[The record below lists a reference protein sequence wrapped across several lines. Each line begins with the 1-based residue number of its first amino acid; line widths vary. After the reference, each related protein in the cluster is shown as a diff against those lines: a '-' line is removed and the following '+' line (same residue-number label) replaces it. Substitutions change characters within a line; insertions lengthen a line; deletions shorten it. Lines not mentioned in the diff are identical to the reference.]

1 MSYKSIFFS
10 ILIFCLS
17 FSLYAQKTEAYNRPN
32 KDYLMALS
40 LFELGSYASA
50 QSLFDNLQLQSK
62 NPHIVSDAAYYFTV
76 CAIRLNQQQA
86 EQYCER
92 FLERYPT
99 SPRKNTIYLD
109 AGDYYFANAKYA
121 YARKW
126 YQSVSINQVPATKK
140 DRFYFNYGYVNY
152 ATKNFKQAKE
162 NLSKV
167 EYSDQYGAQAKYYIG
182 FMAYEGDDYDE
193 ATKYLDQIS
202 DQQRYKNELNY
213 FQADLNFKLG
223 AFQKAVDVAKNALEK
238 ANKNESSELSKIIG
252 ESYFNLKKYN
262 EAIPYLKDYK
272 GQKGK
277 WTNVD
282 FYQLGYAYY
291 KQNDFEK
298 AIGEFNKIINGNNAI
313 AQNAY
318 YHLGESYIN
327 LYKKQEAL
335 NAFRIASEMD
345 FDAKIKEDAWL
356 NYAKLSYDIGN
367 PYISTPQVL
376 NDFLERYPKSPFRES
391 IELLLVDSYMSSK
404 NYKEALLLLESNM
417 RNALKPNYQKVAF
430 YRALELYNSTDYT
443 QAQTLLQKAIALD
456 IDPYITSRAIY
467 WNAEID
473 FLNLNFDT
481 ALYGFLNYK
490 NNAKASTTPEYK
502 QLNYSLG
509 YTHFKLKQYPK
520 AIAAFESFV
529 STRSAQRSF
538 INDALLRTADA
549 YYVTK
554 AYQKAIDTY
563 AKVIDNKAPSTDY
576 ATFQTAVS
584 YGFLGQTTN
593 KLNTL
598 KKVLNYK
605 KSAYLDQ
612 VYFEMANTYNALNNT
627 QKALET
633 YDIVINRYIK
643 SALVSKALLRKGLL
657 LYNANDNQKA
667 LEVFK
672 RVAADYPSTPEAFQS
687 ISSARSIYI
696 DSGHVNEYAAWVGT
710 LNYVGI
716 TDKELEKTSYEAAE
730 KQYLDNNTNKAITL
744 FNDYILKFP
753 NAGQINKAQFY
764 LASLYFKQ
772 NLKENA
778 LPHYEF
784 VIEQPPNEFTEQ
796 ALQKVCA
803 IKLENGGEA
812 QQVLRRLE
820 LEAKNPQNILFAQSN
835 LMKIAFKKKS
845 YSSALD
851 YAKIILDNPI
861 TDDYIKNDAHIIT
874 ARSAFAL
881 GDENLARISY
891 SAVASLGSSNYG
903 AEAQYYAAFF
913 HNKDNDFENSNQ
925 MIQQLIQQF
934 PSQKEFAAKG
944 LILMAQ
950 NYYALN
956 DAFQATYILENVIKN
971 FSNFAELKTEATQL
985 LETYKRELS
994 KSNASIEAEQ
1004 EKTNIDEE

>member
-10 ILIFCLS
+10 IIIFCFS
-17 FSLYAQKTEAYNRPN
+17 FLLAAQKTAVHQPYN

-40 LFELGSYASA
+40 LFEIGSYVSA
-50 QSLFDNLQLQSK
+50 QSLFDDLQQQSK
-62 NPHIVSDAAYYFTV
+62 NPQIASDAAYYFTV
-76 CAIRLNQQQA
+76 CAIRLNQHQA

-99 SPRKNTIYLD
+99 NPRKNTIYLD

-126 YQSVSINQVPATKK
+126 YQNVSINLVPDAKK
-140 DRFYFNYGYVNY
+140 EQFYFNYGYVNY
-152 ATKNFKQAKE
+152 ATKNFKSAKE
-162 NLSKV
+162 NFSKV
-167 EYSDQYGAQAKYYIG
+167 EFSKVYGAQAKYYIG
-182 FMAYEGDDYDE
+182 FMAYEGDDYDVAE
-193 ATKYLDQIS
+193 KYLNQVS
-202 DQQRYKNELNY
+202 DQERYKNELNY

-223 AFQKAVDVAKNALEK
+223 AFEKAIDVAKKALEK
-238 ANKNESSELSKIIG
+238 ANKNETSELSKIIG
-252 ESYFNLKKYN
+252 ESYFNLKKYS
-262 EAIPYLKDYK
+262 EAIPYLKAYT

-291 KQNDFEK
+291 KQNDFDR

-327 LYKKQEAL
+327 LNKKQQAL
-335 NAFRIASEMD
+335 NAFRRASEMD
-345 FDAKIKEDAWL
+345 FDTKIKEDAWL

-367 PYISTPQVL
+367 PYLSTPQVL
-376 NDFLERYPKSPFRES
+376 SDFLEAYPKSPFREP

-417 RNALKPNYQKVAF
+417 RNTLKPIYQKVAF
-430 YRALELYNSTDYT
+430 YRALELYNSSDYT

-456 IDPYITSRAIY
+456 IDPYITARAIY

-473 FLNLNFDT
+473 FLNLNFDA

-490 NNAKASTTPEYK
+490 GNAKASATPEYK
-502 QLNYSLG
+502 HLNYHLG
-509 YTHFKLKQYPK
+509 YTYFKLKQYPK
-520 AIAAFESFV
+520 AIAAFQSFV
-529 STRSAQRSF
+529 SSDTPQKNF
-538 INDALLRTADA
+538 FQDALLRTADA

-554 AYQKAIDTY
+554 AYQNAIESY
-563 AKVIDNKAPSTDY
+563 AKIIDAQTPMSDY

-584 YGFLGQTTN
+584 YGFLGQTSN
-593 KLNTL
+593 KLITL

-612 VYFEMANTYNALNNT
+612 VYFEIANTHNALNNT
-627 QKALET
+627 QKALES
-633 YDIVINRYIK
+633 YDMVIDQFSK
-643 SALVSKALLRKGLL
+643 SALVPKALLRKGLL
-657 LYNANDNQKA
+657 LYNSNDNQKA
-667 LEVFK
+667 LVVFK
-672 RVAADYPSTPEAFQS
+672 RVAADYPATPEAFQS
-687 ISSARSIYI
+687 ISSARSIYV

-753 NAGQINKAQFY
+753 NAGQINKAHFY

-803 IKLENGGEA
+803 IKLESGVEA

-835 LMKIAFKKKS
+835 LMKIAYEEDDFS
-845 YSSALD
+845 TALN
-851 YAKIILDNPI
+851 YAQIILDNPS
-861 TDDYIKNDAHIIT
+861 TDDFIKSDAQIIT
-874 ARSAFAL
+874 ARSALAL
-881 GDENLARISY
+881 GDEDLARSSY
-891 SAVASLGSSNYG
+891 AKVATSITMAYA
-903 AEAQYYAAFF
+903 AEAKYYHAFF
-913 HNKDNDFENSNQ
+913 QNKDKAFGQSNKL
-925 MIQQLIQQF
+925 IQELIQQY
-934 PSQKEFAAKG
+934 PSNKTFAGKG
-944 LILMAQ
+944 LILMAK
-950 NYYALN
+950 NYFALD
-956 DAFQATYILENVIKN
+956 DAFQATYILESVIKN
-971 FSNFAELKTEATQL
+971 FASFEPLKLEATQL
-985 LETYKRELS
+985 LESYESELS
-994 KSNASIEAEQ
+994 KSNASIESEN
-1004 EKTNIDEE
+1004 EKTNENEN

>member
-1 MSYKSIFFS
+1 MSYKSALFQI
-10 ILIFCLS
+10 IIFCFS
-17 FSLYAQKTEAYNRPN
+17 FLLAAQKTAVHQPHN
-32 KDYLMALS
+32 KDYLTALS
-40 LFELGSYASA
+40 LFEIGSYASA
-50 QSLFDNLQLQSK
+50 QSLFDDLQQQSK
-62 NPHIVSDAAYYFTV
+62 NPQMASDAAYYFTV

-86 EQYCER
+86 EQYCEH

-126 YQSVSINQVPATKK
+126 YQNVLINQVPAAKK
-140 DRFYFNYGYVNY
+140 DQFYFNYGYVNY
-152 ATKNFKQAKE
+152 ATKNFKRAKE
-162 NLSKV
+162 NFSKV
-167 EYSDQYGAQAKYYIG
+167 EFSKIYGAQAKYYIG

-193 ATKYLDQIS
+193 ATKYLNQIS
-202 DQQRYKNELNY
+202 DQERYKNELNY

-223 AFQKAVDVAKNALEK
+223 AFDKAIDVAQKALVK

-252 ESYFNLKKYN
+252 ESYFNLKNYS
-262 EAIPYLKDYK
+262 EAIPYLKGYK

-298 AIGEFNKIINGNNAI
+298 AIREFNKIINGNNAI

-327 LYKKQEAL
+327 LDKKQEAL
-335 NAFRIASEMD
+335 NAFRRASEMD
-345 FDAKIKEDAWL
+345 FDSKIKEDAWL

-367 PYISTPQVL
+367 PYLSTPQVL
-376 NDFLERYPKSPFRES
+376 SEFLERYPKSPFRES
-391 IELLLVDSYMSSK
+391 IELLLVDSYVSSK

-417 RNALKPNYQKVAF
+417 RNSLKPIYQKVAF
-430 YRALELYNSTDYT
+430 YRGLELYNGTDYT

-456 IDPYITSRAIY
+456 IDPYITARAMY

-520 AIAAFESFV
+520 AIAAFKSFV
-529 STRSAQRSF
+529 SIRSVQRSF

-554 AYQKAIDTY
+554 AYQNAIETY
-563 AKVIDNKAPSTDY
+563 AKVIDTQSPMSDY

-584 YGFLGQTTN
+584 YGFLGQTTK

-605 KSAYLDQ
+605 NSPYLDQ
-612 VYFEMANTYNALNNT
+612 VYFEMANTHNTLNNT

-753 NAGQINKAQFY
+753 NAEQINKAQFY

-835 LMKIAFKKKS
+835 LMKIAYEQDDF
-845 YSSALD
+845 SAALN
-851 YAKIILDNPI
+851 YAQIILDNPN
-861 TDDYIKNDAHIIT
+861 TDDFIKSDAQIIT
-874 ARSAFAL
+874 ARCALALGNEDLARSSYAKVATSNTMDYAAEAKYYDAFFQNKDEAFAQ
-881 GDENLARISY
+881 
-891 SAVASLGSSNYG
+891 SN
-903 AEAQYYAAFF
+903 EL
-913 HNKDNDFENSNQ
+913 
-925 MIQQLIQQF
+925 IQELIQQY
-934 PSQKEFAAKG
+934 PSKKLFAGKG
-944 LILMAQ
+944 LILMAK
-950 NYYALN
+950 NYYALD
-956 DAFQATYILENVIKN
+956 DAFQATYILESVIKN
-971 FSNFAELKTEATQL
+971 FTSFEVLKTEATQL
-985 LETYKRELS
+985 LETYERELS
-994 KSNASIEAEQ
+994 KSNASIESQQ
-1004 EKTNIDEE
+1004 ETKNDDEN